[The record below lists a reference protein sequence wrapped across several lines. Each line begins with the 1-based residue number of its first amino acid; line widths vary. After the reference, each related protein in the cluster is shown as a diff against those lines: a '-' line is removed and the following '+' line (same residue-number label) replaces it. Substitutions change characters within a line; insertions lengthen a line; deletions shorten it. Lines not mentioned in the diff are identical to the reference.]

1 MRFKGR
7 HGHAESSQ
15 NVPLHSHHFQ
25 AVHCQRFLFVLFC
38 TRLNDCISK
47 VRNKPVEVR
56 VAVALVSALEEC
68 IPPVIISTSWLLIRV
83 FCIYCMFA
91 DLLVG
96 LCSKSK
102 SNLVPQLCL
111 FRRTILFDP
120 LHHLKK
126 MRRLIR
132 CHFQHL
138 YYFQRQTL
146 ACSSSML
153 VSPCFLSQHQLT
165 SALDSPVSS
174 PSASASSSPVLPI
187 NVSRCLH

>member
-1 MRFKGR
+1 MRFKRR

-38 TRLNDCISK
+38 TRPNDCISK
-47 VRNKPVEVR
+47 VRNEPVEVA

-68 IPPVIISTSWLLIRV
+68 IKQVIISTSWLLIRV

-111 FRRTILFDP
+111 FCRTILFDP

-138 YYFQRQTL
+138 YYFQRHWHVL
-146 ACSSSML
+146 HLCWYL
-153 VSPCFLSQHQLT
+153 L
-165 SALDSPVSS
+165 
-174 PSASASSSPVLPI
+174 ASS
-187 NVSRCLH
+187 VSTNLLRH